1 MVQLEKKGKKMS
13 IVKIDKITDLD
24 LDTITLEEL
33 AIKFHTGH
41 AYIKSQ
47 NGRHKEFGY
56 RMGVMTP
63 LGDIEQSV
71 WVEAVE
77 RVIKKI
83 GEWDLQL
90 KLREW
95 YKKDLFAQK
104 DNLCALEAHSIR
116 LYQDPKWVDY
126 RKFNG
131 LD

>member
-1 MVQLEKKGKKMS
+1 MS
-13 IVKIDKITDLD
+13 TVKINEIADLD

-33 AIKFHTGH
+33 AIKFHTGQ

-56 RMGVMTP
+56 RTGVMTP
-63 LGDIEQSV
+63 VGDIEQSV

-77 RVIKKI
+77 RVIHRI

-95 YKKDLFAQK
+95 YKGSFAEK
-104 DNLCALEAHSIR
+104 DNLGALEAHSIR
-116 LYQDPKWVDY
+116 LYKDPKWVDY

-131 LD
+131 LA